1 MTSTGQT
8 LFDPPN
14 VAGWPGDKTSSLWLN
29 SGTWMTRLN
38 LINQLLLRG
47 GGHAGA
53 YQPLDLQGIV
63 NQNHIDSPEHFVDY
77 FTSFL
82 LDGKLDQDRK
92 APLVDYFT
100 TNDNAKKRVRRITL
114 TNGKSYPINRVRG
127 ALYLLMG
134 LPEYQLN

>member
-1 MTSTGQT
+1 MGQG

-29 SGTWMTRLN
+29 SGTWMARLN
-38 LINQLLLRG
+38 FTEQLLVRG
-47 GGHAGA
+47 NGSNGA

-63 NQNHIDSPEHFVDY
+63 NQNHIDSPEHFIDY
-77 FTSFL
+77 FLAFL

-92 APLVDYFT
+92 TSLVDYFT
-100 TNDNAKKRVRRITL
+100 TNDSATNKVQQITL
-114 TNGKSYPINRVRG
+114 TNGKGYPINRVRG
-127 ALYLLMG
+127 TLYLLMA